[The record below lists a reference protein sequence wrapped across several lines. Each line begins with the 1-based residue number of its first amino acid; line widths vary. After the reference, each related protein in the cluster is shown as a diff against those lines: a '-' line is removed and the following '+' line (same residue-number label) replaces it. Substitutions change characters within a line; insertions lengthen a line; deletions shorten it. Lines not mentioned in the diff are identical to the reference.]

1 MIASAQL
8 PLDLGHRPALGRE
21 DFLISPGNEVAV
33 KWIDRWPDWPG
44 GILALHGPAGAGKT
58 HLAAVWQGNSDAEL
72 IEAEEILSANLL
84 ELVKRSKALLI
95 EDMDSSVLS
104 LTGAETAL
112 FHLINAVKAEG
123 ASLLITARGAP
134 KSWNVDLPDLASRL
148 AAIPVAELGA
158 LDDALMEAL
167 LVKLFYDR
175 QLRVPADVVRYMVD
189 RMERSPAAA
198 RDMVAN
204 LDSLSL
210 AERRKLT
217 VPLVRR
223 VLLETSSEET

>member
-1 MIASAQL
+1 MISSAQL
-8 PLDLGHRPALGRE
+8 PLDLGHRPALRRE

-44 GILALHGPAGAGKT
+44 GILVLQGPAGAGKT
-58 HLAAVWQGNSDAEL
+58 HLAAVWQGFSDAEQ
-72 IEAEEILSANLL
+72 IEGQELLGANPL
-84 ELVKRSKALLI
+84 ELAHRSSALLI
-95 EDMDSSVLS
+95 ENADLKVLPEP
-104 LTGAETAL
+104 GAEAAL
-112 FHLINAVKAEG
+112 FHLINAVRAEG
-123 ASLLITARGAP
+123 SSLLITALSSP
-134 KSWNVDLPDLASRL
+134 KSWQVELPDLASRL

-175 QLRVPADVVRYMVD
+175 QLKVPADVVRYIVD

-223 VLLETSSEET
+223 VLMESSSEDI

>member
-1 MIASAQL
+1 MERLALSFRFTFAFHAREVRFEC
-8 PLDLGHRPALGRE
+8 DLGDGYVEPA
-21 DFLISPGNEVAV
+21 
-33 KWIDRWPDWPG
+33 
-44 GILALHGPAGAGKT
+44 T
-58 HLAAVWQGNSDAEL
+58 
-72 IEAEEILSANLL
+72 
-84 ELVKRSKALLI
+84 
-95 EDMDSSVLS
+95 
-104 LTGAETAL
+104 
-112 FHLINAVKAEG
+112 
-123 ASLLITARGAP
+123 
-134 KSWNVDLPDLASRL
+134 
-148 AAIPVAELGA
+148 GA

-175 QLRVPADVVRYMVD
+175 QLKVPADVVRYIVD

-223 VLLETSSEET
+223 VLSEAPTEDI